1 MIIYTP
7 THTQACTQTDTLI
20 HKHTHTH
27 TPALFDPGYR
37 DVS

>member
-7 THTQACTQTDTLI
+7 THTQACTQTDTQI
-20 HKHTHTH
+20 HKHTH